1 MRVGGK
7 KVSLTTQVFLAM
19 ILGSIAG
26 LVDGQTM
33 VQLGFLG
40 DIWLNCIKMIVV
52 PMVLCTIVT
61 GIISQDSLASLR
73 RVSVR
78 VITYYVVTTVLACII
93 GIVVAMLLQP
103 GKFADFAGLATQE
116 IKGGVDI
123 TLADF
128 LKGLFSTNM
137 VKTFADGNIVQTLV
151 IAILLGIAILRI
163 ANQGHKE
170 VMRKFF
176 NGFNSMIFSL
186 IGMIMSVSP
195 IGVFFLMGSSFG
207 KYGAGIFTS
216 MAVLVGTYYAA
227 CLAHVIIV
235 YGGFLMAFKPHI
247 NPFRFIRDSAEVW
260 IYTISTCSSIATIPV
275 NIKVAEEKFGIPE
288 RISGFTI
295 PLGSQMNTD
304 GSVLLY
310 ACVILFISQMIG
322 QQMTLFQLVNVIFIS
337 TILSM
342 GGGGIP
348 GSGIV
353 KLMVVV
359 QSAGL
364 PIEVVG
370 VIAAF
375 YRLFDM
381 GTTTNNCL
389 GDLVGT
395 VIVGKAEE
403 KYTIAENDRRDLSQQ
418 K

>member
-1 MRVGGK
+1 MTIGGK
-7 KVSLTTQVFLAM
+7 KISLTTQVFVAM

-26 LVDGQTM
+26 LVGGKTM
-33 VQLGFLG
+33 TQFGFIG
-40 DIWLNCIKMIVV
+40 DVWLNCIKMIVV

-61 GIISQDSLASLR
+61 GIISQDSLSSLR
-73 RVSVR
+73 RVSAR
-78 VITYYVVTTVLACII
+78 IIAYYVVTTVLACIV
-93 GIVVAMLLQP
+93 GIIVATVLQP
-103 GKFADFAGLATQE
+103 GKFANFAGMASQQ
-116 IKGGVDI
+116 IKGSADI
-123 TLADF
+123 TFAGF
-128 LKGLFSTNM
+128 VKGLFSTNIID
-137 VKTFADGNIVQTLV
+137 TFAKGNIVQTLV

-163 ANQGHKE
+163 KDPE
-170 VMRKFF
+170 RKATMKRCFD
-176 NGFNSMIFSL
+176 GFSSMVFSL
-186 IGMIMSVSP
+186 IGMVMDVSP
-195 IGVFFLMGSSFG
+195 IGIFFLMANSFG

-227 CLAHVIIV
+227 CLVHVLVV
-235 YGGFLMAFKPHI
+235 YGGFLMIFKPHM
-247 NPFRFIRDSAEVW
+247 NPFSFIAKSADVW
-260 IYTISTCSSIATIPV
+260 VYTMSTCSSIATIPV
-275 NIKVAEEKFGIPE
+275 NIKTAKDKFGIPE
-288 RISGFTI
+288 NISGFTV

-310 ACVILFISQMIG
+310 ACVILFIAQMVG
-322 QQMTLFQLVNVIFIS
+322 QTMSLAQLVHIIFIS

-342 GGGGIP
+342 GGAGIP

-395 VIVGKAEE
+395 IIVGKAEE
-403 KYTIAENDRRDLSQQ
+403 KYTEKEAA
-418 K
+418 

>member
-403 KYTIAENDRRDLSQQ
+403 KYITAENDRRDLSQQ

>member
-1 MRVGGK
+1 MRIGGK
-7 KVSLTTQVFLAM
+7 KISLTTQVFLAM
-19 ILGSIAG
+19 LFGAAVGLAG
-26 LVDGQTM
+26 GKTM
-33 VQLGFLG
+33 AQFGFIG

-61 GIISQDSLASLR
+61 GVISQDNLASLK
-73 RVSVR
+73 RVSSR
-78 VITYYVVTTVLACII
+78 IIAYYVITTVSACFVGLA
-93 GIVVAMLLQP
+93 VATLLQP
-103 GKFADFAGLATQE
+103 GKFASFAGLASQE
-116 IKGGVDI
+116 IKGGVD
-123 TLADF
+123 LSFADF

-137 VKTFADGNIVQTLV
+137 IKTFADGNIVQTLV
-151 IAILLGIAILRI
+151 IALLLGIAILRI
-163 ANQGHKE
+163 RDREHRDTMK
-170 VMRKFF
+170 RCF
-176 NGFNSMIFSL
+176 NSFNSMVFSL
-186 IGMIMSVSP
+186 IGMVMSVSP
-195 IGVFFLMGSSFG
+195 IGVFFLMASSFG

-227 CLAHVIIV
+227 CLVHIIVV
-235 YGGFLMAFKPHI
+235 YGGFLLAFKPHM
-247 NPFRFIRDSAEVW
+247 NPFRFLRESSEVW
-260 IYTISTCSSIATIPV
+260 VYTISTCSSIATIPI
-275 NIKVAEEKFGIPE
+275 NIKVAKERFGIPE

-310 ACVILFISQMIG
+310 ASVIMFISQMTG
-322 QQMTLFQLVNVIFIS
+322 QSMSLLQLLNVIFIS

-342 GGGGIP
+342 GGAGIP

-353 KLMVVV
+353 KLLVVV
-359 QSAGL
+359 QSVGL

-403 KYTIAENDRRDLSQQ
+403 KYGDLAA
-418 K
+418 

>member
-1 MRVGGK
+1 MRAGGK

-275 NIKVAEEKFGIPE
+275 NIKVAEKKFGIPE

-403 KYTIAENDRRDLSQQ
+403 KYITAENDRRDLSQQ

>member
-1 MRVGGK
+1 MVIGGK
-7 KVSLTTQVFLAM
+7 KVSLTTQVFVAM

-26 LVDGQTM
+26 LLWGRTM
-33 VQLGFLG
+33 VQLGFIG

-52 PMVLCTIVT
+52 PMVICTIVT
-61 GIISQDSLASLR
+61 GIISQDSLSSLK
-73 RVSVR
+73 RVSTR
-78 VITYYVVTTVLACII
+78 IIAYFVVTTMLACVV
-93 GIVVAMLLQP
+93 GIVTSTVLQP
-103 GKFADFAGLATQE
+103 GKLANFAGMATAQ
-116 IKGGVDI
+116 IKGNANI
-123 TLADF
+123 TLAGF

-137 VKTFADGNIVQTLV
+137 FKTFSDGNIVQTLV
-151 IAILLGIAILRI
+151 ISMLLGIAILRI
-163 ANQGHKE
+163 KNEEHKAT
-170 VMRKFF
+170 MKRCF
-176 NGFNSMIFSL
+176 NSFSSMIFSL
-186 IGMIMSVSP
+186 IGMIMQVSP

-216 MAVLVGTYYAA
+216 MAVLVGTYYLS
-227 CLAHVIIV
+227 CLLHVLIV
-235 YGGFLMAFKPHI
+235 YGGLLMIFTGI
-247 NPFRFIRDSAEVW
+247 NPFKFLKESAEVW
-260 IYTISTCSSIATIPV
+260 IYTMSTCSSIATIPV
-275 NIKVAEEKFGIPE
+275 NMKTAREKFSVPDS
-288 RISGFTI
+288 ISGFTI
-295 PLGSQMNTD
+295 PLGSQMNSD

-310 ACVILFISQMIG
+310 ACVILFISQMVG
-322 QQMTLFQLVNVIFIS
+322 QPMSLPQLLNVIFVS
-337 TILSM
+337 TIMSM

-359 QSAGL
+359 QSVGL

-395 VIVGKAEE
+395 IIVSRGEE
-403 KYTIAENDRRDLSQQ
+403 KYAARR